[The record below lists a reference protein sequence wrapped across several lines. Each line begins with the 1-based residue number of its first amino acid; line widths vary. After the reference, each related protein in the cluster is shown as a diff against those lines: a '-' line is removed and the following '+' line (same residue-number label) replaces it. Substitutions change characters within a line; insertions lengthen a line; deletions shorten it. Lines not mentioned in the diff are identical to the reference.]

1 MVRHTSPRGSRLSLY
16 ESSAEI
22 QLRTWVQLMRTFLV
36 LQKKVV
42 ALIAEHDMTLPQFDV
57 MATLWHGEGI
67 TQQDLASRLLV
78 TKGNICGLLDRL
90 AGSGWV
96 ERRQDPV
103 DARANRLYLTA
114 SGRRKIHEVLP
125 PHDKA
130 VGEMMGCLAEDD
142 TKLLRELL
150 SRLEEGAGA

>member
-1 MVRHTSPRGSRLSLY
+1 MASSAPPRRSKLPLY

-36 LQKKVV
+36 MQKEVV
-42 ALIAEHDMTLPQFDV
+42 GLISEHDVTLPQFDV
-57 MATLWHGEGI
+57 MAVLWHGEGI
-67 TQQDLASRLLV
+67 TQQELATQLLV

-90 AGSGWV
+90 ADSGWV

-114 SGRRKIHEVLP
+114 AGRRKIHAVLP
-125 PHDKA
+125 AHDK
-130 VGEMMGCLAEDD
+130 VVVHMMECLTVED

-150 SRLEEGAGA
+150 ARLEESVVA